1 MQSGEKWGIMV
12 QMSGF
17 VGEYLHTLD
26 NKGRVALPVRFRE
39 TLGPR
44 FVVARGL
51 DKCLFVYPYDEWNS
65 VIDKLKAIPMNQK
78 DGRNFARYF
87 LSGAQEVEPDKQG
100 RVILP
105 QNLREY
111 AGLNKDVFILG
122 VGSRIEIW
130 NKEAWDD
137 AKKDLGERFSAL
149 AESVVGI

>member
-1 MQSGEKWGIMV
+1 M
-12 QMSGF
+12 
-17 VGEYLHTLD
+17 
-26 NKGRVALPVRFRE
+26 
-39 TLGPR
+39 
-44 FVVARGL
+44 ARGL

-137 AKKDLGERFSAL
+137 AKEDLGERFSAL